1 MTRRTAVFLGPSL
14 AGSELGCD
22 RGSEVVRP
30 PVRHGDLL
38 ALPDVGR
45 GDWDVYIVD
54 GEFGQSLAI
63 TVTEIRTVLRAGNR
77 VFGCSSMGA
86 LRAAEC
92 GPIGMTGH
100 GWVFGAYESGL
111 VDGDDEVA
119 LLYDPDTYEPLTV
132 PSVNVRWLVSEL
144 VAKGELTEAEAEDA
158 VAVTRQVFFGRR
170 TPEALRRALV
180 AAGRP
185 GPARVAEHVTED
197 RLPDWDR
204 KRLDAAALVGA
215 ALAG

>member
-14 AGSELGCD
+14 AGCEPASD
-22 RGSEVVRP
+22 VVRP

-38 ALPDVGR
+38 ALPDIGR

-54 GEFGQSLAI
+54 GEFGQSLAV

-144 VAKGELTEAEAEDA
+144 VAHGELTEAEADHA
-158 VAVTRQVFFGRR
+158 VEVTRGVFFGRR
-170 TPEALRRALV
+170 TPDALRRALL
-180 AAGRP
+180 ATERP
-185 GPARVAEHVTED
+185 GLARVAEHVVED
-197 RLPDWDR
+197 RLSTWDR
-204 KRLDAAALVGA
+204 KRLDATELVGA